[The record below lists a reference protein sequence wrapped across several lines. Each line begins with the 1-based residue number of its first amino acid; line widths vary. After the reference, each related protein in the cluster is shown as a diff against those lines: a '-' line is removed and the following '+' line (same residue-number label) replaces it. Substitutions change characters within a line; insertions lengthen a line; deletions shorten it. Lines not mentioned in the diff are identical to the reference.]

1 MRAISEGGSGATYQE
16 MADSMGIPAQTAV
29 VELDDSLRRAGVRDR
44 LQVFASGKLS
54 SPDRVALALCMG
66 ADAVNIAR
74 GLMIAVGCIQA
85 QKCHT
90 NQCPVGVA
98 TTDPK
103 LMNALVVE
111 EKRYRVANY
120 ILALR
125 GGHALA
131 GGCRRTAIAN
141 GVRSPPR
148 RPPGRARSNAIGG
161 GDLPVPGRLNRRSC
175 ESNEQAG

>member
-103 LMNALVVE
+103 LMNALVAE

-125 GGHALA
+125 AGTVSLA
-131 GGCRRTAIAN
+131 AAAGL
-141 GVRSPPR
+141 RSPTEFAR
-148 RPPGRARSNAIGG
+148 HHAVHLDELGRTRSAEEIFPY
-161 GDLPVPGRLNRRSC
+161 PVV
-175 ESNEQAG
+175 